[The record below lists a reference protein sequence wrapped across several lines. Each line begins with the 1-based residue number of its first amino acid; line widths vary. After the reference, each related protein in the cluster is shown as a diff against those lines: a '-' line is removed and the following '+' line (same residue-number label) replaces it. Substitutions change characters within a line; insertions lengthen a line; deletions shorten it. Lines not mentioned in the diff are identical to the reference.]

1 MSLLPYTNDVYRT
14 DSKTVS
20 LLARICPT
28 LAFYGRFLGVVL
40 RSGAKAKRGQY
51 GNAQWCQSSLDVL
64 RALESTGV
72 RVEISGIKHVQQP
85 EGPCVLIGN
94 HMSMLETT
102 VLPAVVQPVRDVTFI
117 VKQSLL
123 DYPVFR
129 HIMRSRDPI
138 AVTQTN
144 PRHDFK
150 AVMEG
155 GLDRLKRGIS
165 IIVFPQGIRT
175 RCFDPAQFNTIG
187 VKLAQRAKV
196 PIIPLALV
204 TDAWRNGK
212 YFRDLGRIDP
222 SRRVRFAFGEPM
234 SVQGRGTDEHQA
246 IIRFIEGKLRE
257 WKKENE
263 QAV

>member
-14 DSKTVS
+14 ESKPVS
-20 LLARICPT
+20 LFARICPT
-28 LAFYGRFLGVVL
+28 MAFYRRLLGVVV
-40 RSGAKAKRGQY
+40 RGSAKAKRGQY
-51 GNAQWCQSSLDVL
+51 GDAQWCESSLDVL
-64 RALESTGV
+64 RALEGV
-72 RVEISGIKHVQQP
+72 GVAVEIEGIKHVEQP
-85 EGPCVLIGN
+85 EGPCVVIGN

-102 VLPAVVQPVRDVTFI
+102 VLPVVVQPVRRVTFI

-129 HIMRSRDPI
+129 HIMRARNPI

-144 PRHDFK
+144 PRDDFK

-175 RCFDPAQFNTIG
+175 PSFDPAQFNTIG

-196 PIIPLALV
+196 PIVPLALV
-204 TDAWRNGK
+204 TDAWKNGK

-222 SRRVRFAFGEPM
+222 AKRVRFAFGEPM
-234 SVQGRGTDEHQA
+234 AVRGRGTDEHQA
-246 IIRFIEGKLRE
+246 IIRFIEGKLEE
-257 WKKENE
+257 WKS
-263 QAV
+263 QA